1 MDVIDEGL
9 VDLVVHVPRS
19 YDELGRPDGYLIR
32 RHAVDADVPLVT
44 DLLLATALVNA
55 LRNRTSRTPAIRA
68 WDEYL
73 GRQPRPLV

>member
-9 VDLVVHVPRS
+9 VDLVINVPRS

-32 RHAVDADVPLVT
+32 RRAVDADVPLVT
-44 DLLLATALVNA
+44 DLMLATALVTA
-55 LRNRTSRTPAIRA
+55 LRNRAGASPAIRS

-73 GRQPRPLV
+73 GPATKVLE